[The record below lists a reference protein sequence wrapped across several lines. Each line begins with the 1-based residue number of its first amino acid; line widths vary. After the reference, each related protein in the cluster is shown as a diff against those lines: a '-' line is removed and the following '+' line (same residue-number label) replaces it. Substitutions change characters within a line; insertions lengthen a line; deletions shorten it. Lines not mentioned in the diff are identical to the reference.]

1 MTERKP
7 GHGRRNAAPAALP
20 HDQAEREARLR
31 ALRELQQLTADGALD
46 VGILRDKSARR
57 AKTAP
62 APPRPSLPPLSPA
75 PPPATLEP

>member
-7 GHGRRNAAPAALP
+7 ADCGRGAAHPALP
-20 HDQAEREARLR
+20 HDQAEYGARLR

-62 APPRPSLPPLSPA
+62 APPRRP
-75 PPPATLEP
+75 